1 MEPIELRTAR
11 LLLRPWRPDDADL
24 LLDIVRRPEVNGWLG
39 SSQRSWT
46 RDRVLEG
53 IAADA
58 RDTGL
63 ERRWAI
69 VPDEVGQPVGS
80 AMIERFPPLLDET
93 GDVHLGWYLHPD
105 AQGHGWV
112 TEAAAALLAH
122 ALAAGEP
129 RVWAVMW
136 PHNTASAAVARRIG
150 LTDLGRH
157 VEPWFGTV
165 RYPLG
170 RLFCHWR
177 PGAEHPMAVHA
188 RLVAGVELADRDDEP
203 PVGPDGARYPGPP

>member
-1 MEPIELRTAR
+1 MGKQLIYRVWGSKA
-11 LLLRPWRPDDADL
+11 
-24 LLDIVRRPEVNGWLG
+24 EVVAQAVLQGTFSLG
-39 SSQRSWT
+39 
-46 RDRVLEG
+46 VLP
-53 IAADA
+53 
-58 RDTGL
+58 
-63 ERRWAI
+63 
-69 VPDEVGQPVGS
+69 VP
-80 AMIERFPPLLDET
+80 ET
-93 GDVHLGWYLHPD
+93 GDLRVDLESWLT
-105 AQGHGWV
+105 ARA
-112 TEAAAALLAH
+112 EAILAPGGRSVAR

-136 PHNTASAAVARRIG
+136 PHNAASAAVARRIG

-177 PGAEHPMAVHA
+177 TSAEHPMAVHA
-188 RLVAGVELADRDDEP
+188 RLVAGVELSDRDDEP